1 MTSYTAK
8 AFREEGWWGVQLIE
22 RPNILTQTRRLD
34 QIPDMVRDALK
45 LFPEIEPHP
54 ETVTINVVVVG
65 EIESQVAK
73 TLELRNRAAKA
84 QEEATASMRSTAK
97 ALHDQGLTYRDVGQL
112 LGVTH
117 QTAKNLA
124 TA

>member
-1 MTSYTAK
+1 MTTYTAK
-8 AFREEGWWGVQLIE
+8 AFREEGFWGVQLVE
-22 RPNILTQTRRLD
+22 HPNILTQTRRLD
-34 QIPDMVRDALK
+34 QIPNMVRDALK

-54 ETVTINVVVVG
+54 EDVVIKVVVVG
-65 EIESQVAK
+65 DIESQVAEA
-73 TLELRNRAAKA
+73 LELRRRATRA
-84 QEEATASMRSTAK
+84 QEKATASMRSTAK
-97 ALHDQGLTYRDVGQL
+97 ALHAQGLTYRDVGQL